1 MPPDVAREASSVKH
15 LTSTRAVV
23 MEVSH
28 VKGTPSAPSPRESR
42 DETSPE
48 EHLITSLQKFLHDPD
63 TLKDYRMESGDFHH
77 ARIFTFPVTVVGIA
91 KKRAIA
97 TTDVLQELF
106 DELNG
111 NEETGSDGAFRAARA
126 KVSPD
131 IFLALNERIRDAC
144 YREFEDQGLCFR
156 WNGYLVV
163 AIDGTT
169 IVIPDNDELAF
180 AFPMPDNQPHP
191 KNRRLALASFQV
203 DVLNNVIWTADLVPI
218 QYERDLVADVH
229 VQYRRPDAIYLYDR
243 LYCSY
248 EFIAWHVQRQEHFVI
263 RCPLKST
270 FRLVEEFADDPTR
283 DDELVTLSVPHERRA
298 VIRER
303 ELPKDVT
310 VRLVKITLPSGGVE
324 VLMTSLVDDEAFPR
338 EAIRELY
345 AMRWGAETSINYLK
359 TVIDGNGELE
369 WSDASRDPSRFLQHG
384 IPLQL
389 GQRAFSTREPRV
401 SS

>member
-1 MPPDVAREASSVKH
+1 M
-15 LTSTRAVV
+15 
-23 MEVSH
+23 
-28 VKGTPSAPSPRESR
+28 
-42 DETSPE
+42 
-48 EHLITSLQKFLHDPD
+48 
-63 TLKDYRMESGDFHH
+63 
-77 ARIFTFPVTVVGIA
+77 
-91 KKRAIA
+91 
-97 TTDVLQELF
+97 
-106 DELNG
+106 
-111 NEETGSDGAFRAARA
+111 
-126 KVSPD
+126 
-131 IFLALNERIRDAC
+131 
-144 YREFEDQGLCFR
+144 
-156 WNGYLVV
+156 
-163 AIDGTT
+163 
-169 IVIPDNDELAF
+169 
-180 AFPMPDNQPHP
+180 
-191 KNRRLALASFQV
+191 
-203 DVLNNVIWTADLVPI
+203 IWTADLVPI

-338 EAIRELY
+338 EAIGELY

-359 TVIDGNGELE
+359 TVMATENWSGRTHHVILQDFYSTVFLFSLANVLSARVNHELAR
-369 WSDASRDPSRFLQHG
+369 DAATVP
-384 IPLQL
+384 PL
-389 GQRAFSTREPRV
+389 GFRAKARRAHERNASPKKKGSTRIK
-401 SS
+401 